1 MVAVEGV
8 AEEALE
14 QCQIYRLPGTLLL
27 MCNPKQGFLAPEW
40 GTYHF
45 REIHIY
51 GAALLSINAIL
62 PFCERLVAA
71 RITLCA
77 VVNTYHPHRPETHQ

>member
-27 MCNPKQGFLAPEW
+27 MCNPKQGFLAPKFIFAEP
-40 GTYHF
+40 
-45 REIHIY
+45 
-51 GAALLSINAIL
+51 LL
-62 PFCERLVAA
+62 LV
-71 RITLCA
+71 
-77 VVNTYHPHRPETHQ
+77 